1 MTLRDYSVQ
10 VFEAVW
16 AFLEALYVAFVGNS
30 ASALF
35 AAAATA
41 VAVGDAFAASYPA
54 QTADL
59 LLSPLFSDPS
69 DFAARPAHR
78 QLNST

>member
-1 MTLRDYSVQ
+1 MTLRDYLVQ

-16 AFLEALYVAFVGNS
+16 PFLEALYVAFVGNL

-35 AAAATA
+35 AAAAIA
-41 VAVGDAFAASYPA
+41 VAVEDAFAVSYPA

-59 LLSPLFSDPS
+59 LLSLFLDPS